1 MTCCYDNAIVE
12 GGGRND
18 GLECLLNRTS
28 NRRTDH
34 KHSLLVV
41 CRSALKN
48 GKFPKMSIFSDLDN
62 TIGRYVVYFWCIS
75 FWIMTSN
82 LNFSPE
88 ESSAFEQVNSSAPVE
103 TLRCF
108 GINENHGFSHLNDF
122 YVDPISMKQNI
133 ISIVEIKDKLE
144 RNTRSNH
151 DLDIGLA

>member
-1 MTCCYDNAIVE
+1 
-12 GGGRND
+12 
-18 GLECLLNRTS
+18 
-28 NRRTDH
+28 
-34 KHSLLVV
+34 
-41 CRSALKN
+41 
-48 GKFPKMSIFSDLDN
+48 
-62 TIGRYVVYFWCIS
+62 
-75 FWIMTSN
+75 MTSN